1 MARIDI
7 RGDIVPTEFGRYY
20 EFFKHEYTSP
30 KTVRDSIALAQPDE
44 PLDVHIN
51 SGGGFVVAAQ
61 EIYTTLLQHE
71 RRVRTHIE
79 SAAYSCAGWIAMIG
93 ESEISP
99 VALLMVHNVMGGATG
114 DYHAMEK
121 EAEVLRQM
129 NAALCE
135 AFCRKTGKSLDEML
149 AIMDR
154 ETWLTANQCVEMGFV
169 DRIMAPAKGRRRSN
183 AAGDIWLTEERMQ
196 EADKAIAEA
205 EKTAQT
211 SKEKEEILK
220 DLFLFGA

>member
-7 RGDIVPTEFGRYY
+7 RGDIVPSAFGRYY
-20 EFFKHEYTSP
+20 EFYKHEYTSP
-30 KTVRDSIALAQPDE
+30 KTVRDSIALAQQDE
-44 PLDVHIN
+44 PLDVYIN

-220 DLFLFGA
+220 DLFFFGA